1 MTASLADVLAATD
14 LPAPAAAATTFEAPW
29 QAHVF
34 ALTVALH
41 GARLFTWPEWATSF
55 AAQLGAGSAADGE
68 RPDGVNDGYFRAWA
82 SSLQRMLVERGVAT
96 ADAVAEL
103 EAAWHAAAART
114 PHGQP
119 IALDG

>member
-1 MTASLADVLAATD
+1 MTATLADVLAATD
-14 LPAPAAAATTFEAPW
+14 LPAPAAVATTFEAPW

-41 GARLFTWPEWATSF
+41 EARLFTWPEWAATF
-55 AAQLGAGSAADGE
+55 GVQLGAGSAAGGE

-82 SSLQRMLVERGVAT
+82 TALQRMLVERGVAT
-96 ADAVAEL
+96 VDAVAEL

-119 IALDG
+119 ITLDG